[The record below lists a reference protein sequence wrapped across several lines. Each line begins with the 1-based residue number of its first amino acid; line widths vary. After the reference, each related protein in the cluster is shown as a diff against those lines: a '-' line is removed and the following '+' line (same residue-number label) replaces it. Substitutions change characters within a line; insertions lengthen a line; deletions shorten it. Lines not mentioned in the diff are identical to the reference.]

1 MRLKDKVAIV
11 TGAASGIGRAIAK
24 GLAREGAA
32 VVVNDLPGTGGA
44 GEAVREITSAGGR
57 AVAVE
62 ADVADLAAHTSLVEA
77 ALRNF
82 SRLDILVN
90 NAGLQFREPFLKATP
105 EAWERTV
112 DVNLKGPFF
121 LSQKAAEVMVRAG
134 GGKILNVA
142 SIHDTVPLRDRSIYS
157 VTKGGMKLLTKSLA
171 WELAEHKI
179 NVNAISP
186 GAISTNMNREV
197 FSNPA
202 HLAAVRERIPWKR
215 IGEPEDL
222 VGAAVFLVSAESD
235 YITGATI
242 YVDGGLLLQ

>member
-1 MRLKDKVAIV
+1 
-11 TGAASGIGRAIAK
+11 
-24 GLAREGAA
+24 
-32 VVVNDLPGTGGA
+32 
-44 GEAVREITSAGGR
+44 
-57 AVAVE
+57 
-62 ADVADLAAHTSLVEA
+62 
-77 ALRNF
+77 
-82 SRLDILVN
+82 
-90 NAGLQFREPFLKATP
+90 
-105 EAWERTV
+105 
-112 DVNLKGPFF
+112 VNLKGPFF
-121 LSQKAAEVMVRAG
+121 LSQRAAEVMVRAG

-197 FSNPA
+197 FANPV
-202 HLAAVRERIPWKR
+202 HLATVRERIPWKR

-222 VGAAVFLVSAESD
+222 VGAAVFLVSPESD